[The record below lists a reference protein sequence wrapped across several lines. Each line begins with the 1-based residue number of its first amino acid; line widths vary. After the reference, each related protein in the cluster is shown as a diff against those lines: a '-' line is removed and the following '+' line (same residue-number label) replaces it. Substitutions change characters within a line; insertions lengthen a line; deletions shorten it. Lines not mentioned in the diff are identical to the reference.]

1 MKTKSINLFCVIF
14 FIYTLGLHAQGP
26 ELIVNGDFSS
36 NNSGFTSD
44 YTYCN
49 SANCLFPEGFYAV
62 GTNPNFF
69 HPDFFGTDHT
79 TGTGNLMI
87 INGKVEPT
95 KSVWCETISVNSGT
109 EYKFSCWISSMVVA
123 NPAILQ
129 LKINGV
135 DIGSKCKAPTS
146 LYNWKQFSVVWNSGA
161 NTSADICL
169 VDLNTI
175 GYGNDFGLDDISF
188 RSSDTKVNEQDS
200 LALVD
205 LYNSTDGSNWINHE
219 NWLTEKPLSTWYGV
233 TVSGTNVT
241 TIELNNNKLNGHIPA
256 TLGKL
261 KFLQDLYVDGNQL
274 TGHIPPSLGRLKNL
288 VVFSAKNNDLKGQI
302 PSSLGAL
309 SNLRHLVLSHNRL
322 SGNIPSSFTQLKNL
336 RTLRLRD
343 NLLSGTVPS
352 FLGTL
357 PKLNRLNILHNYYN
371 FDGLETLVQSNDLDT
386 LKYERQRKIYV
397 HQKNN
402 TLSVYAGGTLSN
414 NTYKWFNS
422 GVLAASITGDSTFAP
437 IAGGDYSVEVTNSI
451 VAALTLRS
459 DTVSFTGLKGAQQN
473 AIAARSNYRNNYTV
487 YPNPVRDI
495 LHLDNLK
502 GKATISI
509 ITQDGRV
516 VDKKIVSNSPHE
528 WNVQHLAAGTYYMR
542 IEEGT
547 KTTLLKFI
555 KQ

>member
-1 MKTKSINLFCVIF
+1 
-14 FIYTLGLHAQGP
+14 
-26 ELIVNGDFSS
+26 
-36 NNSGFTSD
+36 
-44 YTYCN
+44 
-49 SANCLFPEGFYAV
+49 
-62 GTNPNFF
+62 
-69 HPDFFGTDHT
+69 
-79 TGTGNLMI
+79 
-87 INGKVEPT
+87 
-95 KSVWCETISVNSGT
+95 
-109 EYKFSCWISSMVVA
+109 
-123 NPAILQ
+123 
-129 LKINGV
+129 
-135 DIGSKCKAPTS
+135 
-146 LYNWKQFSVVWNSGA
+146 
-161 NTSADICL
+161 
-169 VDLNTI
+169 
-175 GYGNDFGLDDISF
+175 
-188 RSSDTKVNEQDS
+188 
-200 LALVD
+200 
-205 LYNSTDGSNWINHE
+205 
-219 NWLTEKPLSTWYGV
+219 
-233 TVSGTNVT
+233 VT

-261 KFLQDLYVDGNQL
+261 KFLQDLHVDGNQL

-302 PSSLGAL
+302 PSSLGDL

-473 AIAARSNYRNNYTV
+473 AIAARSNYRNNYIV

-509 ITQDGRV
+509 IAQDGRMV
-516 VDKKIVSNSPHE
+516 EKKIVTGTTEE
-528 WNVQHLAAGTYYMR
+528 WNVKSLAAGH
-542 IEEGT
+542 
-547 KTTLLKFI
+547 LLYED
-555 KQ
+555 